1 MIAFFVAACIF
12 QKKNPNFNSV
22 TALCVI
28 FECVLFV
35 FVILIDVFPIPHAP
49 SSFMPL
55 LCIALAVSFILKF
68 RISYTVILLFEVI
81 YILCVLEYKDP
92 FIAQYDIF
100 SSVVSVVFSILL
112 SHIIMRLHIKDF
124 GLNLK
129 YKNLSMQDPL
139 CPILNKKACH
149 EAIRN
154 YFNAN
159 NPHVECSLLFLDMDD
174 FKDINDT
181 YGHFMGDRILK
192 VIGDVLTSSFRSTD
206 IIGRIGGDEF
216 MVLLKSPSSFN
227 LLESKCML
235 INTRLMDAIER
246 SGLPPVTC
254 SIGGVAV
261 QRERVEFDSLFKKAD
276 AALYHAKELGRGQFV
291 LRAFNDNIPEK

>member
-1 MIAFFVAACIF
+1 MCYRDSGAVFLLTPTIIKGWKITIQHILFLPAMIAFFVAACIF
-12 QKKNPNFNSV
+12 QKKNPNFKSV

-68 RISYTVILLFEVI
+68 RISYTV
-81 YILCVLEYKDP
+81 
-92 FIAQYDIF
+92 
-100 SSVVSVVFSILL
+100 ILL